1 MLHVASHFQ
10 AASAELFAVP
20 AYANESPEEALGC
33 SSSKAAAALLAIQPY
48 DQKAIQVAAV
58 KDNSAF
64 LKERA
69 EAAKEEMKLLIKAAK
84 KEAKA
89 IRKGA
94 KALESIKGLAQFGDD
109 DEDED
114 SAGVFQFKVFESSQE
129 SMSFLDDNADMDV
142 DGMCAVSEELQE
154 VIDKIVE
161 IVDDAL

>member
-1 MLHVASHFQ
+1 MQGKQKHALIVLHRSKTS

-69 EAAKEEMKLLIKAAK
+69 EAKVRIDDYACLPTKLAELLSVCVQAAKEEMKLLIKAAK

-109 DEDED
+109 DEGAERGKHYVT
-114 SAGVFQFKVFESSQE
+114 S
-129 SMSFLDDNADMDV
+129 
-142 DGMCAVSEELQE
+142 
-154 VIDKIVE
+154 
-161 IVDDAL
+161 